1 MGFRDM
7 CPRPARSWCE
17 GSSIRPLTPGHYP
30 TLEEQQEL
38 GLRLRLRLRE
48 GLWSRESR
56 CAAWARLH
64 RACSARHL
72 SHTTSTYN
80 EDCYDKKNL
89 TQHYRRLPGF
99 SRTTS
104 ST

>member
-72 SHTTSTYN
+72 SQRS
-80 EDCYDKKNL
+80 KVIAI
-89 TQHYRRLPGF
+89 
-99 SRTTS
+99 TS
-104 ST
+104 SGKSFSPISPSLYAW